1 MSNNLS
7 FLNSLVAICTRDQAA
22 QIVNYDH
29 HRVRVDG
36 RLVVMLTYHW
46 MPLEEAA
53 EPLILRA
60 VFQYAEKH
68 PPAPLEVQTIID
80 QLHFEETP

>member
-1 MSNNLS
+1 MTEQI
-7 FLNSLVAICTRDQAA
+7 AICTRDQAV

-36 RLVVMLTYHW
+36 RLAVMLTYHW
-46 MPLEEAA
+46 MPLEDTP
-53 EPLILRA
+53 EPLTLRA
-60 VFQYAEKH
+60 VFQYADKH
-68 PPAPLEVQTIID
+68 PAAPPEVQAIID

>member
-1 MSNNLS
+1 MTERTA
-7 FLNSLVAICTRDQAA
+7 VCTRDQAA

-36 RLVVMLTYHW
+36 RLAVMLTYHW

-68 PPAPLEVQTIID
+68 PPAPPEVQTIID